1 MFSGPFSTA
10 ALIGA
15 FAAGALCR
23 WPGAEDLRRAV
34 LVPAEP
40 VQQTAREEPREAV
53 ETAAESASPPPP
65 CVCEC
70 ICGLAGVAPE
80 ATPCTIGLALWAS
93 AEVRLTLAGLATAA
107 VSFLIGCCC
116 RRPVPR
122 ERRPSALSRLEGYRS

>member
-1 MFSGPFSTA
+1 MCSGPFSTA

-40 VQQTAREEPREAV
+40 VQQTAREEPQAV
-53 ETAAESASPPPP
+53 ETAAEGASPPPP

-70 ICGLAGVAPE
+70 ICGAGVAPE
-80 ATPCTIGLALWAS
+80 TSPCTIGVALWAS
-93 AEVRLTLAGLATAA
+93 AEVRLTLAGLVTAA
-107 VSFLIGCCC
+107 LSFLVGCCC
-116 RRPVPR
+116 RRSAPR